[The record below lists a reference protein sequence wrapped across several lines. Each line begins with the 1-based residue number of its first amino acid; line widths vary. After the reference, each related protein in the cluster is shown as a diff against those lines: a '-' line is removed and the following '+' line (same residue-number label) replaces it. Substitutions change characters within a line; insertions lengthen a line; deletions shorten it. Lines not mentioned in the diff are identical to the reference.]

1 MKGLIDAVRASIQ
14 PASYPDR
21 WTGPAAYQS
30 DIYPDNW
37 RANRSREQ
45 KGVTHAYQDGTR
57 SPSVPPFVLSA
68 KQLIE
73 KINSITRGQQA
84 APTPAAKQL
93 IKKINSIT
101 HEQRAAP
108 TPATGTNN
116 VALGPRVSKKRTAQV
131 IDLRSSSPKRAK
143 TEERPATPNVID
155 LTQDKEDEPPPT
167 TTTKFIPTRRL
178 PFRPALA
185 EITNL
190 NGTGT
195 GTRTSKQ
202 KRRKDTTTRPV
213 QKQNKKKQEDIH
225 GDSLGTLA
233 KIASKLR
240 ASAHALAVDREAL
253 RQRWEVDEALQ
264 VQQVTDRLA
273 EVNEYFTATENGIHA
288 ALEVIEKDLL

>member
-1 MKGLIDAVRASIQ
+1 MKGLIDAVRASVK

-37 RANRSREQ
+37 RANRRREQ

-57 SPSVPPFVLSA
+57 SPSVPAFVLSA

-73 KINSITRGQQA
+73 KINSITHGQRA

-101 HEQRAAP
+101 HGQRAKP

-116 VALGPRVSKKRTAQV
+116 VALGPRGSKKRNAEI
-131 IDLRSSSPKRAK
+131 IDLASSSPKRAK
-143 TEERPATPNVID
+143 TERPATPNIIID
-155 LTQDKEDEPPPT
+155 LTQEDDPT
-167 TTTKFIPTRRL
+167 PTKFIPTRRL
-178 PFRPALA
+178 PIRPALA

-190 NGTGT
+190 ST
-195 GTRTSKQ
+195 GTRPSQ
-202 KRRKDTTTRPV
+202 KRRKKKTRPV
-213 QKQNKKKQEDIH
+213 QQKKQDIH

-240 ASAHALAVDREAL
+240 ASAHALDVDREAL
-253 RQRWEVDEALQ
+253 RQRWEVDEMLQ
-264 VQQVTDRLA
+264 VQHVTDRLA

-288 ALEVIEKDLL
+288 ALEVIEMDLL